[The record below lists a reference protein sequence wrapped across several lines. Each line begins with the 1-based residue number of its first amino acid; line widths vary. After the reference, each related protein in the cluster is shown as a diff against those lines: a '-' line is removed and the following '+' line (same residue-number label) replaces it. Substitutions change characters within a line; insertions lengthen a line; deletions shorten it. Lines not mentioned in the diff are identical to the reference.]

1 MFAAVILSV
10 FIAVTILAAVGFSL
24 RPERGPA
31 GWSVRNSMDDMR
43 YAGSVLSAGEHY
55 RSGGMARNHMSTR

>member
-10 FIAVTILAAVGFSL
+10 FIAVIVLAAVGFSL

-31 GWSVRNSMDDMR
+31 GWTVRSTMEDMR
-43 YAGSVLSAGEHY
+43 YAGSVLGAGEHY
-55 RSGGMARNHMSTR
+55 RLGGMARNHMSIR

>member
-10 FIAVTILAAVGFSL
+10 FVAVAILAAVGFSL

-31 GWSVRNSMDDMR
+31 GWSARSSMDDMR

-55 RSGGMARNHMSTR
+55 RLGGMARNHISTR